1 MFGLSF
7 IVLKAFAWVPSCP
20 PAGAAQS
27 EGAGRGKTAG
37 TAGKALGVKE
47 VESLGPAPS
56 ESKELL
62 EAGFS
67 KLSLFKI
74 FWLKASKALACF
86 SICRI
91 FPCRRLCWQ
100 LLRGC
105 LWSGHSP
112 EFLGSSAHRDFLGN
126 ASKVYHMTGSEQA
139 ESLQVFMFK
148 WKYVYVS
155 MCVCSGIMSW
165 LNFDFKIIS
174 LKAAITK
181 DFTNPVPP
189 QCRGG

>member
-7 IVLKAFAWVPSCP
+7 IVLKAFAWVPSFP

-27 EGAGRGKTAG
+27 EGAGKTAG

-86 SICRI
+86 SIMSKRWVVTI
-91 FPCRRLCWQ
+91 LFVGSFPV
-100 LLRGC
+100 
-105 LWSGHSP
+105 
-112 EFLGSSAHRDFLGN
+112 EGSAGN
-126 ASKVYHMTGSEQA
+126 
-139 ESLQVFMFK
+139 
-148 WKYVYVS
+148 
-155 MCVCSGIMSW
+155 C
-165 LNFDFKIIS
+165 
-174 LKAAITK
+174 
-181 DFTNPVPP
+181 
-189 QCRGG
+189 

>member
-7 IVLKAFAWVPSCP
+7 IILKAFAWVPSFP

-37 TAGKALGVKE
+37 TAGKALGVRSPLGRPHLRARSCWKE
-47 VESLGPAPS
+47 ASPS
-56 ESKELL
+56 YHCSRFSGSRHPSSGLFLHHVKEM
-62 EAGFS
+62 GGHHTV
-67 KLSLFKI
+67 
-74 FWLKASKALACF
+74 
-86 SICRI
+86 CRI

-148 WKYVYVS
+148 WKYVYGS
-155 MCVCSGIMSW
+155 MCVCVQG
-165 LNFDFKIIS
+165 L
-174 LKAAITK
+174 
-181 DFTNPVPP
+181 
-189 QCRGG
+189 CHG